1 MGWRL
6 CLLGSAL
13 SWRPVDA
20 YSAPAWT
27 GLSAA
32 AAAASAALA
41 GLVFV
46 GVSINLKEITSY
58 AWLPNRALEAIVLL
72 LLVLLTNTMVL
83 APGQPA
89 WALGLEI
96 LAVTLP
102 AWLIVATIHVKAVGV
117 VPKEFQA
124 PLVLRVAAGEAAI
137 LPFAVAGITLVI
149 GSGGGLYWLLPGVT
163 LANAVGV
170 YNAWVLLVEIVR

>member
-1 MGWRL
+1 M
-6 CLLGSAL
+6 
-13 SWRPVDA
+13 DA
-20 YSAPAWT
+20 YSAAAWT
-27 GLSAA
+27 GLCAA

-46 GVSINLKEITSY
+46 GVSVNLKEITSY

-72 LLVLLTNTMVL
+72 LLVLLSTTVVL
-83 APGQPA
+83 APGQPT

-102 AWLIVATIHVKAVGV
+102 AWAIVAAIHFKAIDV
-117 VPKEFQA
+117 VPKEFRG
-124 PLVLRVAAGEAAI
+124 PLVIRIIAGEVAI
-137 LPFAVAGITLVI
+137 LPFAVAGVTLI
-149 GSGGGLYWLLPGVT
+149 IQSGGGLYWLLPGVT

-170 YNAWVLLVEIVR
+170 FNAWVLLVEILR